1 MKMTPEELFESFAP
15 DLGDKDRYVEELLK
29 KLRSYEMLHKI
40 CEENAR
46 KTKVTVL
53 VAAFIG
59 LLFGGFIMAIVL
71 IAPTSG
77 MDFSLKLGIRVLNF
91 SIHYSFIAL
100 FLLVAVPICLFIS
113 LSLRE
118 REQVWK

>member
-1 MKMTPEELFESFAP
+1 MKMTPEELFDSFKP
-15 DLGDKDRYVEELLK
+15 DLGDKDRYVEELSK
-29 KLRSYEMLHKI
+29 KLRSYEMLHKV

-46 KTKVTVL
+46 KTRVTVL

-77 MDFSLKLGIRVLNF
+77 VDFSLKFGIRVLNF
-91 SIHYSFIAL
+91 TIHYSFFAL
-100 FLLVAVPICLFIS
+100 FLLAAVPICLFIS

-118 REQVWK
+118 REQIWK